1 MSNLWIWA
9 TVGAAFF
16 QALRYAGLKTLNQSL
31 STGVTTYVRVFFTL
45 PLLILYLVAVLWWT
59 GEPVPRLSSA
69 FMAYSAASSVAQFT
83 GTLLVVRLFQLG
95 NFAIAT
101 LIIKA
106 DVIMTALIG
115 TAFFSEQIT
124 PVGWAAILVT
134 IVGVI
139 VISLGRQPISADA
152 RGGGTAGFLTN
163 AAPTLIGL
171 TSALIYSLSYLFL
184 REAILVADPMS
195 GPFVRSALAAVA
207 MTGISVSSGRGLSA
221 CDAAARA
228 AAHVRVPK
236 TLLVHR
242 RRQRDRVDRLVPGVG
257 AHQCVLRRSG
267 GAGAGRFH
275 AAAVIFL
282 FRRTDTS
289 GRDRGRRLHRR
300 RLDTVPH
307 GIESDDGYGVR
318 DMVRGRH
325 GIA

>member
-45 PLLILYLVAVLWWT
+45 PLLILYLLAVLWWT
-59 GEPVPRLSSA
+59 GEPVPRLNSA
-69 FMAYSAASSVAQFT
+69 FIAYSAASSVAQFT

-115 TAFFSEQIT
+115 TAFFSEQIS

-139 VISLGRQPISADA
+139 VTSLGRQPIAVDP
-152 RGGGTAGFLTN
+152 RGGGTAGFLTK

-171 TSALIYSLSYLFL
+171 TSALIYSLSYLCL
-184 REAILVADPMS
+184 REAILVADPAS

-207 MTGISVSSGRGLSA
+207 MTGISVVLVGVFLLATQPRELARMFEFQKLCWFIGAASA
-221 CDAAARA
+221 IASTGWFLASALTNASYVAAVAQ
-228 AAHVRVPK
+228 VQVVF
-236 TLLVHR
+236 TLLLSFFYFGERIR
-242 RRQRDRVDRLVPGVG
+242 R
-257 AHQCVLRRSG
+257 AEI
-267 GAGAGRFH
+267 AGIVIIVAGL
-275 AAAVIFL
+275 IL
-282 FRRTDTS
+282 FRT
-289 GRDRGRRLHRR
+289 
-300 RLDTVPH
+300 
-307 GIESDDGYGVR
+307 
-318 DMVRGRH
+318 
-325 GIA
+325 A

>member
-45 PLLILYLVAVLWWT
+45 PLLVLYLAAVLWWT
-59 GEPVPRLSSA
+59 GEPMPRLGSA
-69 FMAYSAASSVAQFT
+69 FVAYSAASSVAQFT

-115 TAFFSEQIT
+115 TAFFSERIT
-124 PVGWAAILVT
+124 PVGWLAIMVT
-134 IVGVI
+134 IVGV
-139 VISLGRQPISADA
+139 VVTSLGRQPLSAEA
-152 RGGGTAGFLTN
+152 LGGGRSDFLKK

-171 TSALIYSLSYLFL
+171 TSALIYSFSYLFL

-207 MTGISVSSGRGLSA
+207 MTAISVILVGVFLLVTQPRELLRMFEHQRLCWFIGAASAIASTGWFMASALTNASYVAAVAQVQVVFTLLLSFFYFGERIRPAEIAGIVVIVAGLILF
-221 CDAAARA
+221 RA
-228 AAHVRVPK
+228 A
-236 TLLVHR
+236 
-242 RRQRDRVDRLVPGVG
+242 
-257 AHQCVLRRSG
+257 
-267 GAGAGRFH
+267 
-275 AAAVIFL
+275 
-282 FRRTDTS
+282 
-289 GRDRGRRLHRR
+289 
-300 RLDTVPH
+300 
-307 GIESDDGYGVR
+307 
-318 DMVRGRH
+318 
-325 GIA
+325 

>member
-59 GEPVPRLSSA
+59 GEPVPRLSNA
-69 FMAYSAASSVAQFT
+69 FFTYSAASSVAQFT

-115 TAFFSEQIT
+115 TTFFSEQISS
-124 PVGWAAILVT
+124 VGWAAILVT

-139 VISLGRQPISADA
+139 VTSLGRQPITVDP
-152 RGGGTAGFLTN
+152 RGGGTAGFLTK

-184 REAILVADPMS
+184 REAILVADPAS

-207 MTGISVSSGRGLSA
+207 MTGISVVLVGIFLLATQPRELARMFEFQKLCWFIGAASA
-221 CDAAARA
+221 IASTGWFLASALTNA
-228 AAHVRVPK
+228 SYV
-236 TLLVHR
+236 
-242 RRQRDRVDRLVPGVG
+242 
-257 AHQCVLRRSG
+257 
-267 GAGAGRFH
+267 
-275 AAAVIFL
+275 AAVAQAQVVFTLMISFFYFGERIRPAEIAGIVIIVGGLIL
-282 FRRTDTS
+282 FRT
-289 GRDRGRRLHRR
+289 
-300 RLDTVPH
+300 
-307 GIESDDGYGVR
+307 
-318 DMVRGRH
+318 
-325 GIA
+325 A

>member
-45 PLLILYLVAVLWWT
+45 PLLILYLAAVLWWT
-59 GEPVPRLSSA
+59 GESMPRLNSV
-69 FMAYSAASSVAQFT
+69 FIAYSAASSVAQFT

-115 TAFFSEQIT
+115 TAFFSEQIS

-139 VISLGRQPISADA
+139 VTSLGRQPIAVDP
-152 RGGGTAGFLTN
+152 RGSGTANFLTKST
-163 AAPTLIGL
+163 PTLIGL

-184 REAILVADPMS
+184 REAILIADPAS
-195 GPFVRSALAAVA
+195 GAVVRSALAAVA
-207 MTGISVSSGRGLSA
+207 MTGISVVLVGLFLLATQPRELMRMFEFQKLCWFIGATSA
-221 CDAAARA
+221 IASTGWFLASALTNASYVAAVAQ
-228 AAHVRVPK
+228 VQVVF
-236 TLLVHR
+236 TLLLSFFYFGER
-242 RRQRDRVDRLVPGVG
+242 IRP
-257 AHQCVLRRSG
+257 AEI
-267 GAGAGRFH
+267 AGIVFIVAGL
-275 AAAVIFL
+275 IL
-282 FRRTDTS
+282 FRT
-289 GRDRGRRLHRR
+289 
-300 RLDTVPH
+300 
-307 GIESDDGYGVR
+307 
-318 DMVRGRH
+318 
-325 GIA
+325 A

>member
-45 PLLILYLVAVLWWT
+45 PLLILYLVGVLWWT
-59 GEPVPRLSSA
+59 GETFPPIGREFL
-69 FMAYSAASSVAQFT
+69 AYSAASSVAQFT

-115 TAFFSEQIT
+115 TAFFSERIT
-124 PVGWAAILVT
+124 PVGWLAILVT
-134 IVGVI
+134 IIGVI
-139 VISLGRQPISADA
+139 VTSLGRAPLSADA
-152 RGGGTAGFLTN
+152 LGGARASFLTR

-184 REAILVADPMS
+184 REAILVADPLS

-207 MTGISVSSGRGLSA
+207 MTGISVALVGVFLLATQPRELLRMFEFQKLCWFIGAASAIASTGWFMASALTNASYVAAVAQVQVVFTLLLSYFYFGERIRPAEIAGIAVIVAGLILF
-221 CDAAARA
+221 RA
-228 AAHVRVPK
+228 A
-236 TLLVHR
+236 
-242 RRQRDRVDRLVPGVG
+242 
-257 AHQCVLRRSG
+257 
-267 GAGAGRFH
+267 
-275 AAAVIFL
+275 
-282 FRRTDTS
+282 
-289 GRDRGRRLHRR
+289 
-300 RLDTVPH
+300 
-307 GIESDDGYGVR
+307 
-318 DMVRGRH
+318 
-325 GIA
+325 

>member
-45 PLLILYLVAVLWWT
+45 PLLIIYFVVVLWWT
-59 GEPVPRLSSA
+59 GEAMPQLSTR
-69 FMAYSAASSVAQFT
+69 FLAYSAASSVAQFT

-115 TAFFSEQIT
+115 TAFFSERIT
-124 PVGWAAILVT
+124 PVGWIAILVT

-139 VISLGRQPISADA
+139 VTSLGRQPLSTDA
-152 RGGGTAGFLTN
+152 LGGGRASVMTR

-184 REAILVADPMS
+184 REAILVADPAS

-207 MTGISVSSGRGLSA
+207 MTGISVILVGAFLLATQPRELLRMFEHQGLCWFIGAASA
-221 CDAAARA
+221 IASTGWFLASALTNASYVAAVAQ
-228 AAHVRVPK
+228 VQVVF
-236 TLLVHR
+236 TLLLSFFYFGER
-242 RRQRDRVDRLVPGVG
+242 IRM
-257 AHQCVLRRSG
+257 AEI
-267 GAGAGRFH
+267 AGIVVIVAGL
-275 AAAVIFL
+275 IL
-282 FRRTDTS
+282 FRT
-289 GRDRGRRLHRR
+289 
-300 RLDTVPH
+300 
-307 GIESDDGYGVR
+307 
-318 DMVRGRH
+318 
-325 GIA
+325 A

>member
-45 PLLILYLVAVLWWT
+45 PLLILYLVTVLWWT
-59 GEPVPRLSSA
+59 GEPVPRINSA
-69 FMAYSAASSVAQFT
+69 FMAYSAASSIAQFT

-115 TAFFSEQIT
+115 TAFFSEHIT
-124 PVGWAAILVT
+124 PVGWTAILVT

-152 RGGGTAGFLTN
+152 RGGGTAGFLTK

-207 MTGISVSSGRGLSA
+207 MTSISVGLVGVFLVATQPRELLRMFEFQKLCWFIGAASA
-221 CDAAARA
+221 IASTGWFLASALTNASYVAAVAQVQVVFTLLLSYFYFGERIRPVEIAGVVFIVAGLILFRA
-228 AAHVRVPK
+228 A
-236 TLLVHR
+236 
-242 RRQRDRVDRLVPGVG
+242 
-257 AHQCVLRRSG
+257 
-267 GAGAGRFH
+267 
-275 AAAVIFL
+275 
-282 FRRTDTS
+282 
-289 GRDRGRRLHRR
+289 
-300 RLDTVPH
+300 
-307 GIESDDGYGVR
+307 
-318 DMVRGRH
+318 
-325 GIA
+325 

>member
-45 PLLILYLVAVLWWT
+45 PLLILYLAAVLWWT
-59 GEPVPRLSSA
+59 GEPVPRLSST
-69 FMAYSAASSVAQFT
+69 FMAYSAASSVAQFA

-115 TAFFSEQIT
+115 TAFFFEHIT

-134 IVGVI
+134 IVGVV
-139 VISLGRQPISADA
+139 VISLGRQPISAEA
-152 RGGGTAGFLTN
+152 RGGGAAGILTN

-184 REAILVADPMS
+184 REAILVADPTS

-207 MTGISVSSGRGLSA
+207 MTGISVTLVGVFLLATQPRELLRMFEFQKLCWFIGAASA
-221 CDAAARA
+221 IASTGWFLASALTNASYVAAVAQ
-228 AAHVRVPK
+228 VQVVF
-236 TLLVHR
+236 TLLLSYFYFGERIRPVEIA
-242 RRQRDRVDRLVPGVG
+242 GV
-257 AHQCVLRRSG
+257 VFIV
-267 GAGAGRFH
+267 AGL
-275 AAAVIFL
+275 IL
-282 FRRTDTS
+282 FRT
-289 GRDRGRRLHRR
+289 
-300 RLDTVPH
+300 
-307 GIESDDGYGVR
+307 
-318 DMVRGRH
+318 
-325 GIA
+325 A

>member
-45 PLLILYLVAVLWWT
+45 PLLIIYFVAVLWWT
-59 GEPVPRLSSA
+59 GEAMPQLSTP
-69 FMAYSAASSVAQFT
+69 FLAYSAASSVAQFT

-115 TAFFSEQIT
+115 TAFFSERIT
-124 PVGWAAILVT
+124 PVGWIAILVT
-134 IVGVI
+134 IIGVI
-139 VISLGRQPISADA
+139 VTSLGRQPLSTDA
-152 RGGGTAGFLTN
+152 LGGGRAGVMTR

-184 REAILVADPMS
+184 REAILVADPAS

-207 MTGISVSSGRGLSA
+207 MTGISVILVGAFLLATQPRELLRMFEHQGLCWFIGAASA
-221 CDAAARA
+221 IASTGWFLASALTNASYVAAVAQ
-228 AAHVRVPK
+228 VQVVF
-236 TLLVHR
+236 TLLLSFFYFGER
-242 RRQRDRVDRLVPGVG
+242 IRM
-257 AHQCVLRRSG
+257 AEI
-267 GAGAGRFH
+267 AGIVVIVAGL
-275 AAAVIFL
+275 IL
-282 FRRTDTS
+282 FRT
-289 GRDRGRRLHRR
+289 
-300 RLDTVPH
+300 
-307 GIESDDGYGVR
+307 
-318 DMVRGRH
+318 
-325 GIA
+325 A